1 MNTAF
6 RQLALP
12 MIAACVLAG
21 CSAAAVTPAPAPS
34 DALPASG
41 RGSET
46 RQLIERAAADVKAD
60 ATDLEALLTLGLGY
74 YQLARER
81 ADPTNYARADEAFDR
96 ALALSPEEAEALIGK
111 GTIALARHDFADAL
125 ELGLQAVAISPRTSR
140 AHGVVGDAL
149 NELGRYDEAVEAIQQ
164 MVDLRPDLSSYSRVS
179 YLREVHGDLEGAI
192 EEMEQ
197 AVMAGGPP
205 TENTEYLRT
214 VLGNLWFLAGDLDKA
229 EASYQSSLQRSPGFV
244 HALAGQA
251 RVEAARGNLEQSIE
265 LLRQATAAVPFPEL
279 LIALG
284 ETQEAAGR
292 IDDAQATYRLVR
304 DIQGL
309 FRANG
314 VNTDLDLALFEAD
327 HGDPVTALELARAAY
342 QATPNVKA
350 ADTLAWALY
359 RSGDLAQARTHAEEA
374 LRLGSLEPSFR
385 YHAGVIAA
393 AQGDADS
400 ARTWLA
406 ESVGRNP
413 AWSPLHAARAREA
426 LEEVSG

>member
-1 MNTAF
+1 LIRLGPATAF
-6 RQLALP
+6 LA
-12 MIAACVLAG
+12 AALLAG
-21 CSAAAVTPAPAPS
+21 CSAAVVSPPQSAPAPVS
-34 DALPASG
+34 RP
-41 RGSET
+41 GSET
-46 RQLIERAAADVKAD
+46 RQLIEQAAANVQAA
-60 ATDLEALLTLGLGY
+60 ATDVEALLTLGLGY
-74 YQLARER
+74 YQLARET

-96 ALALSPEEAEALIGK
+96 ALALSPREAEALIGK
-111 GTIALARHDFADAL
+111 GTVSLARHDFAGAL
-125 ELGLQAVAISPRTSR
+125 ELGREAVAINPRTAR

-179 YLREVHGDLEGAI
+179 YLRELHGDLDGAI
-192 EEMEQ
+192 EAMEQ
-197 AVMAGGPP
+197 AVTAGGPA

-244 HALAGQA
+244 YALAGQA
-251 RVEAARGNLEQSIE
+251 RVEAARGNLEQAIE
-265 LLRQATAAVPFPEL
+265 LLRQATRAVPFPEL

-292 IDDAQATYRLVR
+292 SDDAQATYRLVR

-314 VNTDLDLALFEAD
+314 VNTDLDVALFEAD
-327 HGDPVTALELARAAY
+327 HGDPATALELARAAY

-350 ADTLAWALY
+350 ADALAWAHY
-359 RSGDLAQARTHAEEA
+359 RSGDRAEARRHAEEA
-374 LRLGSLEPSFR
+374 LRLGSLEPSYR

-393 AQGDADS
+393 AQGDVDS

-406 ESVGRNP
+406 ESVRRNP
-413 AWSPLHAARAREA
+413 AWSPLHAARARAA